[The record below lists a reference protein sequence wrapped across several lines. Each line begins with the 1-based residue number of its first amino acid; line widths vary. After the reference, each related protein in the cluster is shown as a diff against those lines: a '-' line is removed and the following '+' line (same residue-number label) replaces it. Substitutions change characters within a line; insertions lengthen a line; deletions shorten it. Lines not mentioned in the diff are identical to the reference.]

1 MTKSIQTI
9 LILILVAVVT
19 TILTAFGA
27 QSYYL
32 EQTKQLAL
40 LTNESNRAAARLAV
54 NMASPMWELDEDL
67 ASDVVASEMQAEN
80 VHTVVIWEPD
90 QEKIFYGRTKAGT
103 EEAEADQLPEGSDY
117 ITATSEVLHKES
129 VIGVAGVAV
138 SKANMRADLRATLQ
152 KIALTTI
159 TIDALLI
166 FALFMA
172 MRSVII
178 KPLKSI
184 EEYVVSIS
192 NGNYDVGFSAARFL
206 GELKR
211 LRTAVE
217 TMVENLKRN
226 ISEIQIKEKE
236 AAKAAAEAKQAFA
249 AAEESKEK
257 AVRARREGL
266 LEAAGVLKGIGGR
279 IREASSDLS
288 EKVDAVTSR
297 SDQQRER
304 ATSTATAMEE
314 MNATVLE
321 VARSASEAALSAEE
335 SRSTAGLGS
344 SKVVE
349 LVTTIKDVVQQTENL
364 KNSLNVLG
372 SHAEGI
378 GRIMGVINDIA
389 DQTNLLALNA
399 AIEAARAGDAGRG
412 FAVVADEVRKLAEKT
427 MQATK
432 EVETVVRDIQSSSQI
447 NISGMEQTSEV
458 VRTSTTLAEEAGR
471 SLEQIVRTI
480 EMTSDQVRSI
490 ATASEEQS
498 ASSEEI
504 NQAMVHINDLAAEIA
519 DDMALANDAI
529 NELST
534 YANNL
539 AELIE
544 KLEQDGED
552 N

>member
-138 SKANMRADLRATLQ
+138 SKANMRAELRATLQ

-432 EVETVVRDIQSSSQI
+432 EVETVVRDIQSSSQV

-544 KLEQDGED
+544 KLEHDGED

>member
-138 SKANMRADLRATLQ
+138 SKANMRADLCATLQ

>member
-1 MTKSIQTI
+1 VTKSIQTI

-138 SKANMRADLRATLQ
+138 SKANMRADLCATLQ

>member
-1 MTKSIQTI
+1 VTKSIQTI

-432 EVETVVRDIQSSSQI
+432 EVETVVRDIQSSSQV

-544 KLEQDGED
+544 KLEHDGED

>member
-1 MTKSIQTI
+1 VTKSIQTI

-544 KLEQDGED
+544 KLEHDGED

>member
-1 MTKSIQTI
+1 VTKSIQTI

-236 AAKAAAEAKQAFA
+236 AAKAAAQAKQAFA

-364 KNSLNVLG
+364 KNSLNILG

-432 EVETVVRDIQSSSQI
+432 EVETVVRDIQSSSQV
-447 NISGMEQTSEV
+447 NRSGMEQTSEV

-519 DDMALANDAI
+519 DDMTLANDAI

-544 KLEQDGED
+544 KLEHDGED

>member
-1 MTKSIQTI
+1 VTKSIQTI

-103 EEAEADQLPEGSDY
+103 EEAEADQLPESSDY

-432 EVETVVRDIQSSSQI
+432 EVETVVRDIQSSSQV

-544 KLEQDGED
+544 KLEHDGED

>member
-67 ASDVVASEMQAEN
+67 ASEVVASEMQAEN

-103 EEAEADQLPEGSDY
+103 EESEADQLPEGSDY

-432 EVETVVRDIQSSSQI
+432 EVETVVRDIQSSSQV

-544 KLEQDGED
+544 KLEHDGED

>member
-1 MTKSIQTI
+1 
-9 LILILVAVVT
+9 
-19 TILTAFGA
+19 
-27 QSYYL
+27 
-32 EQTKQLAL
+32 
-40 LTNESNRAAARLAV
+40 
-54 NMASPMWELDEDL
+54 MASPMWELDEDL

-432 EVETVVRDIQSSSQI
+432 EVETVVRDIQSSSQV

-544 KLEQDGED
+544 KLEHDGED

>member
-1 MTKSIQTI
+1 MTKSIQTVLI
-9 LILILVAVVT
+9 LILIAVVT

-32 EQTKQLAL
+32 EQSKQLAL

-54 NMASPMWELDEDL
+54 NMASPIWELDEDL

-103 EEAEADQLPEGSDY
+103 EEAEADQLPESSDY

-432 EVETVVRDIQSSSQI
+432 EVETVVRDIQSSSQV

-544 KLEQDGED
+544 KLEHDGED

>member
-1 MTKSIQTI
+1 VTKSIQTI

>member
-1 MTKSIQTI
+1 VTKSIQTI

-67 ASDVVASEMQAEN
+67 ASEVVASEMQAEN

-103 EEAEADQLPEGSDY
+103 EESEADQLPEGSDY

-432 EVETVVRDIQSSSQI
+432 EVETVVRDIQSSSQV

-544 KLEQDGED
+544 KLEHDGED

>member
-103 EEAEADQLPEGSDY
+103 EEAEADQLPESSDY

-432 EVETVVRDIQSSSQI
+432 EVETVVRDIQSSSQV

>member
-1 MTKSIQTI
+1 VTKSLQTI

-103 EEAEADQLPEGSDY
+103 EEAEADQLPESSDY

-432 EVETVVRDIQSSSQI
+432 EVETVVRDIQSSSQV

-544 KLEQDGED
+544 KLEHDGED

>member
-1 MTKSIQTI
+1 VTKSIQTI

-103 EEAEADQLPEGSDY
+103 EEAEADQLPENSDY

-544 KLEQDGED
+544 KLEHDGED

>member
-544 KLEQDGED
+544 KLEHDGED

>member
-1 MTKSIQTI
+1 MTKSLQTI

-103 EEAEADQLPEGSDY
+103 EEAEADQLPESSDY

-432 EVETVVRDIQSSSQI
+432 EVETVVRDIQSSSQV

-544 KLEQDGED
+544 KLEHDGED

>member
-432 EVETVVRDIQSSSQI
+432 EVETVVRDIQSSSQV

-544 KLEQDGED
+544 KLEHDGED